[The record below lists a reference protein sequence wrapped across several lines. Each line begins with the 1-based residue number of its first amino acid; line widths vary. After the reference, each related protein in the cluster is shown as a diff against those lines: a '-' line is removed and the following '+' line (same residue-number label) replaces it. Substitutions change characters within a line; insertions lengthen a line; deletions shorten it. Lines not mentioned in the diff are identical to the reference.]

1 MSERRVFAGVL
12 LVGFTLLGGALFAR
26 MMEPARLRSLAAQD
40 GLATAELVVR
50 EMR

>member
-12 LVGFTLLGGALFAR
+12 LVGFTLLGGAFFGR
-26 MMEPARLRSLAAQD
+26 VTESARLRSRAAQD